1 MSDIVKERKYMTE
14 ERKKPEEIL
23 KEISTQEEDK
33 KRGKLKIF
41 FGYAAG
47 VGKTYSML
55 EAAHDAKKKGI
66 DVVAGYIEPH
76 ARPETAE
83 LTRGIESIP
92 TIRVDH
98 HGIKLNEFD
107 IDRAIK
113 RHPQLILIDELAHS
127 NAEGC
132 RNKKRYQDVEEMLK
146 MGINVY
152 TTVNVQ
158 HIESIHDMVSSITGV
173 SVKERIPDSVFDM
186 ADQVEIIDIEPSEL
200 LERLNS
206 GKIYKE
212 NQAKRAVN
220 HFFTV
225 ENLTAL
231 REIAL
236 RRCADHVNN
245 ESEINGKK
253 QSTEEHILVC
263 LSSSPSNAKI
273 IRTASRMVSAF
284 KSNFTAIYVESPQ
297 DSYISEENKKR
308 LKENMRL
315 AEQLG
320 AKIEIVY
327 GEDVP
332 FQIAEFARLSAVTKV
347 VIGRSAAV
355 KGRIFGRQT
364 LVEKLISYAPLLDVY
379 VIPDATGK
387 KVYWKKKLYKKSE
400 NFLLDTVMMLV
411 VLIIASIIGM
421 IFFRTG
427 FEEANIIMVYVLA
440 VLIISVITN
449 NRIFSF
455 ISSLLSVLIF
465 NFLFTVPIYTLHAYG
480 PGYPVTFLIMFMSA
494 FLTSS
499 LAVRLK
505 SHAKQS
511 AVIAYRTKILLDT
524 SQSLQ
529 QAQTAEDI
537 MGLTAHQII
546 KLVKKDVITYL
557 VEEDKLADP
566 VIHYLNER
574 VHTND
579 YINENEKAVAFWVMK
594 NNKHAGATTQTLSNA
609 KSLYLAV
616 RVNHKVYGVIAI
628 AIERDSLE
636 AFEKSILLSILG
648 ECALALENQKNAQEK
663 ERVAVL
669 AKNEQLRSNLLRA
682 ISHDLRTPLTSI
694 SGNASNFLAN
704 GDSMDEETKKQ
715 LFTDIYDDS
724 MWLINLVE
732 NLLSVTRLEDNSMNL
747 HITSELIEDVVDEA
761 MKHISRQRT
770 EHNIT
775 VNYKEEF
782 LLARMDP
789 RLIVQVLI
797 NLIDNA
803 IKYTPVN
810 SDIVITV
817 SKRGKMAVFSIS
829 DNGPGIPD
837 ETKPKIFDMFYSGN
851 TTVADSRRS
860 LGLGLYL
867 CKIIIDTHGG
877 SIIVKDNM
885 PKGTVFE
892 FTLPIGEVNISE

>member
-1 MSDIVKERKYMTE
+1 MTE
-14 ERKKPEEIL
+14 ERRKPEEFL
-23 KEISTQEEDK
+23 KEINHQEEDK

-55 EAAHDAKKKGI
+55 EASHDAKKKGI

-76 ARPETAE
+76 ARPETAA
-83 LTRGIESIP
+83 LTKGIESIP
-92 TIRVDH
+92 TIKVDH

-107 IDRAIK
+107 IDSAIK
-113 RHPQLILIDELAHS
+113 RHPKLILIDELAHS

-132 RNKKRYQDVEEMLK
+132 RNKKRYQDVEELLK

-152 TTVNVQ
+152 TTINVQ

-186 ADQVEIIDIEPSEL
+186 ADQVEIIDIEPAEL

-206 GKIYKE
+206 GKIYKKT
-212 NQAKRAVN
+212 QAKRAVN
-220 HFFTV
+220 NFFTV

-236 RRCADHVNN
+236 RKCADQVNSV
-245 ESEINGKK
+245 SETKGIK
-253 QSTEEHILVC
+253 QNTEEHVLVC
-263 LSSSPSNAKI
+263 LSSSPSNARI
-273 IRTASRMVSAF
+273 IRTASRMVKAF
-284 KSNFTAIYVESPQ
+284 KGSFTAIYIESPE
-297 DSYISEENKKR
+297 DPYMKEEDKKR
-308 LKENMRL
+308 LQDNIRL
-315 AEQLG
+315 AEQFG

-327 GEDVP
+327 GEDIP

-347 VIGRSAAV
+347 VIGRSAV
-355 KGRIFGRQT
+355 IKGRIFGRQT
-364 LVEKLISYAPLLDVY
+364 LVEKLISYAPGLDVY
-379 VIPDATGK
+379 IIPDAPGK
-387 KVYWKKKLYKKSE
+387 KSYWKKKIYKKPE
-400 NFLLDTVMMLV
+400 NLVGDTFLMIVVLV
-411 VLIIASIIGM
+411 VASIIGM
-421 IFFRTG
+421 IFYKTG
-427 FEEANIIMVYVLA
+427 FEEANIIMIYVLG
-440 VLIISVITN
+440 VLITSVITH

-455 ISSLLSVLIF
+455 LSSLFSVLVF

-480 PGYPVTFLIMFMSA
+480 PGYPVTFLIMFLSA
-494 FLTSS
+494 LLTSS
-499 LAVRLK
+499 LAVKLK
-505 SHAKQS
+505 SHARQS

-529 QAQTAEDI
+529 QANRAEDI
-537 MGLTAHQII
+537 MELTAKQII
-546 KLVKKDVITYL
+546 KLVKKDVITY
-557 VEEDKLADP
+557 VVNEDRLDKP
-566 VIHYLNER
+566 NIHYVNDK
-574 VHTND
+574 VHPNS
-579 YINENEKAVAFWVMK
+579 YINENERAVALWVMK

-616 RVNHKVYGVIAI
+616 RVNQKVYGVIAI
-628 AIERDSLE
+628 AIEREPLE
-636 AFEKSILLSILG
+636 TFEKSILLSILG
-648 ECALALENQKNAQEK
+648 ECALALENQKNAEEK

-704 GDSMDEETKKQ
+704 GDSMDKETKHQ

-732 NLLSVTRLEDNSMNL
+732 NLLSVTRIEDNSMNI
-747 HITSELIEDVVDEA
+747 HITSELAEDIVEEA
-761 MKHISRQRT
+761 MLHISRKKV

-775 VNYKEEF
+775 VDYKDEF
-782 LLARMDP
+782 ILAKMDP
-789 RLIVQVLI
+789 RLIVQVII
-797 NLIDNA
+797 NLVDNA

-810 SDIVITV
+810 SDINITV
-817 SKRGKMAVFSIS
+817 EKKGKKAVFSVS

-837 ETKPKIFDMFYSGN
+837 EIKPKIFDMFYSGN

-877 SIIVKDNM
+877 DIIVRDNS
-885 PKGTVFE
+885 PKGTIFE
-892 FTLPIGEVNISE
+892 FTLPAGEVNIFE